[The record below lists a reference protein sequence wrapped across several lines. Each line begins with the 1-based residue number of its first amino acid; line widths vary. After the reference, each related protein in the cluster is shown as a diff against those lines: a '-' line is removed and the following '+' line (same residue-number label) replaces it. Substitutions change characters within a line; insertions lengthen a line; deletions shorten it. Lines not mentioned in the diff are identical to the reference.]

1 MEYVAPFIV
10 GAELIALCI
19 LAILLWHFGRTRRK
33 NANFW
38 VIVIGIITMAVVILT
53 PIPTMI
59 AGLVI
64 NLILLLY
71 LIAYG
76 SKAIA

>member
-1 MEYVAPFIV
+1 MEYVAPVIV
-10 GAELIALCI
+10 KAELIALCI
-19 LAILLWHFGRTRRK
+19 LVILLWHFGRTRRK

-38 VIVIGIITMAVVILT
+38 VIAIGIITMAFVILT
-53 PIPTMI
+53 PIPTMF

-76 SKAIA
+76 SKATA